1 MNKIGFFRSIHFK
14 FALIFVL
21 LIVLAMQI
29 IGVYFVRELEKSLV
43 DNFNSSINRQISLL
57 TFSLSEEL
65 AKKRPAEDG
74 DTKTQDLS
82 RVVSSYAKG
91 DIQEVQVIDPN
102 DDMKVIATSNS
113 ASDNIINKK
122 TTDVRLKNAA
132 INYGSQNSDF
142 SAKPEV
148 LFDPNTQ
155 NRVRVSTAP
164 IRDKNNGSLAGIV
177 YVEASMESV
186 FAQMRNINGILA
198 AGTGIALIFT
208 AGVGI
213 LLARTI
219 TRPLSDMRK
228 QALELAKGNFGR
240 KVRIYGNDEIGQ
252 LALNFNHLTEELE
265 EAHAQTDGERK
276 KLASVIANMTDGVIA
291 TNRKGEIILV
301 NDPAASLLNVSR
313 ETALSMKITTLLD
326 IEEEVQFDDL
336 IESQEPLLLD
346 FSSDEKPLILRVN
359 FSVIVKEHGGFIEG
373 LIAIIYDVT
382 EQEKIDEERREF
394 VANVSHELRT
404 PLTTM
409 RSYLD
414 ALAEGAWEDKEIAP
428 QFLNVTQ
435 TETERMIRLV
445 NDLLNLSKMDSRD
458 YRIKPD
464 WINFTVF
471 FNKIIDRFEMTKSQ
485 NVTFK
490 RDIPAEDLYVDID
503 TDKITQVLDNIISN
517 ALKYSPEGGKLTFKV
532 KVFREEILI
541 SIQDEGVGIPKDS
554 VKKIFD
560 RFYRVDKARTRKLG
574 GTGLGLAIAKEMIEA
589 HSGEIWAESKERRGT
604 TIFFTL
610 PYNPD
615 QEDDW
620 E

>member
-21 LIVLAMQI
+21 LIILAMQI
-29 IGVYFVRELEKSLV
+29 IGVYFVKQMEESLKS
-43 DNFNSSINRQISLL
+43 NFNISINKQINLLNYSLGVEFDKDR
-57 TFSLSEEL
+57 TKEETDSLEEDL
-65 AKKRPAEDG
+65 ADVLSDYTTGDIEEVRVIDRNLRVLATSTSDTDLVGKKITDIMISRALSTELQTPKDVF
-74 DTKTQDLS
+74 DPKTQKRIRIYATPIKKSDGEIMG
-82 RVVSSYAKG
+82 VVY
-91 DIQEVQVIDPN
+91 I
-102 DDMKVIATSNS
+102 
-113 ASDNIINKK
+113 
-122 TTDVRLKNAA
+122 
-132 INYGSQNSDF
+132 
-142 SAKPEV
+142 
-148 LFDPNTQ
+148 
-155 NRVRVSTAP
+155 
-164 IRDKNNGSLAGIV
+164 
-177 YVEASMESV
+177 EASMEEI
-186 FAQMRNINGILA
+186 FTQMRNINSILA
-198 AGTGIALIFT
+198 VGTGLSLLITAL
-208 AGVGI
+208 VGI
-213 LLARTI
+213 FLARTI

-252 LALNFNHLTEELE
+252 LALSFNHLTEELE
-265 EAHAQTDGERK
+265 EAHSQTEGERK
-276 KLASVIANMTDGVIA
+276 KLASVIANMTDGVVA
-291 TNRKGEIILV
+291 TNRKGEVILV
-301 NDPAASLLNVSR
+301 NEPAAQLLNVSH
-313 ETALSMKITTLLD
+313 ETALSMKITSLLD
-326 IEEEVQFDDL
+326 IEEEVQFDQL

-346 FSSDEKPLILRVN
+346 FSSDDKPLILRVN

-414 ALAEGAWEDKEIAP
+414 ALAEGAWQDKEIAP

-485 NVTFK
+485 KVTFK
-490 RDIPAEDLYVDID
+490 RDIPNEELYVDID

-517 ALKYSPEGGKLTFKV
+517 AMKYSPEGGKITFRIKV
-532 KVFREEILI
+532 LEEELLI
-541 SIQDEGVGIPKDS
+541 SVKDEGVGIPKDS
-554 VKKIFD
+554 VKKIFE

-574 GTGLGLAIAKEMIEA
+574 GTGLGLAIAKEMVQA
-589 HSGEIWAESKERRGT
+589 HSGEIWAESKEGRGT
-604 TIFFTL
+604 TVFFTL
-610 PYNPD
+610 PYDPN

>member
-1 MNKIGFFRSIHFK
+1 MTKIGFFRSIHFK

-29 IGVYFVRELEKSLV
+29 IGVYFVKQLEDSLKE
-43 DNFNSSINRQISLL
+43 NFNNSINKQIELLSYSLGVE
-57 TFSLSEEL
+57 F
-65 AKKRPAEDG
+65 AKKRPEDDP
-74 DTKTQDLS
+74 DTLQNDITSVLND
-82 RVVSSYAKG
+82 YATNE
-91 DIQEVQVIDPN
+91 IQEVRVIDPN
-102 DDMKVIATSNS
+102 SFKVIATSNIGNRN
-113 ASDNIINKK
+113 NIVDKK
-122 TTDVRLKNAA
+122 VNNNLVKRSLIVGENDYRVVYDR
-132 INYGSQNSDF
+132 
-142 SAKPEV
+142 E
-148 LFDPNTQ
+148 TQ
-155 NRVRVSTAP
+155 NRVRISATQ
-164 IRDKNNGSLAGIV
+164 IKDDSGTILGIL
-177 YVEASMESV
+177 YMEASMEDIFS
-186 FAQMRNINGILA
+186 QMRNINSILA
-198 AGTGIALIFT
+198 TGTGIALIIT
-208 AGVGI
+208 ALVGI
-213 LLARTI
+213 FLARTI

-240 KVRIYGNDEIGQ
+240 KVRIYSNDEIGQ

-265 EAHAQTDGERK
+265 EAHSQTEGERK

-301 NDPAASLLNVSR
+301 NDPAVQLLNVSR
-313 ETALSMKITTLLD
+313 ETAYSMTITSLLD
-326 IEEEVQFDDL
+326 IEEEVEFDQL

-346 FSSDEKPLILRVN
+346 FSSDDKPLILRVN
-359 FSVIVKEHGGFIEG
+359 FSVLVKEHGGFIEG

-428 QFLNVTQ
+428 QFLQVTQ

-490 RDIPAEDLYVDID
+490 REIPKEDLYVDID

-517 ALKYSPEGGKLTFKV
+517 ALKYSPEGGKITFKI
-532 KVFREEILI
+532 KVMEEELII
-541 SIQDEGVGIPKDS
+541 SIKDEGVGIPKDS

-574 GTGLGLAIAKEMIEA
+574 GTGLGLAIAKEMVQA
-589 HSGEIWAESKERRGT
+589 HSGDIWAESKERRGT
-604 TIFFTL
+604 TIYFTL
-610 PYNPD
+610 PYNPN